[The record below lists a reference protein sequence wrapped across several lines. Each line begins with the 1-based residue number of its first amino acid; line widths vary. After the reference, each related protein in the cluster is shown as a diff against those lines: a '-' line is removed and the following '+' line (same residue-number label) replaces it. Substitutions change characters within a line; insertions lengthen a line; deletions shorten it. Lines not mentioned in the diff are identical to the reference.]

1 MSHSHKVMRCK
12 HGTVVAQCRCPGPKG
27 VEIVVCPPECLLG
40 GTPVK
45 MGGVDPALTPE
56 FNRLQHQWAGIT
68 GDECPCEDCRLGD

>member
-1 MSHSHKVMRCK
+1 
-12 HGTVVAQCRCPGPKG
+12 
-27 VEIVVCPPECLLG
+27 
-40 GTPVK
+40 